1 MGVFLL
7 IGIASI
13 MIGIF
18 SFTTSDLYGSGAY
31 ILAGFFLALVE
42 NIGVTNLVIFNP
54 YETSITKII
63 IAWLSFLGFII
74 LFSIKIWKSMYR

>member
-13 MIGIF
+13 MMGIL
-18 SFTTSDLYGSGAY
+18 SLATSDFYGSGAY
-31 ILAGFFLALVE
+31 ILAGLFLALVE
-42 NIGVTNLVIFNP
+42 NIGVTNLVVFDSHEIS
-54 YETSITKII
+54 TTKII

-74 LFSIKIWKSMYR
+74 LLSINIWKNMYR